1 MDNRNI
7 NFFNNIYDK
16 TYKKLLLYVL
26 KRCSNIEDVSDILQ
40 ETYAEVYLTINKKG
54 IDYIKNYDAFVIK
67 IAKTKIFKHYKFIE
81 KIKNFIPIFSLN
93 NKDDNIT
100 FCDFKIED
108 YSIED
113 DIINNTL
120 VEEISDYIKRKPI
133 DIQRIFYL
141 YYYFEMTISEISKQ
155 LSIKESTVKSKL
167 YRTLKDIR
175 KLYKGSGDSV

>member
-40 ETYAEVYLTINKKG
+40 EIYAEVYLTINKKG

-93 NKDDNIT
+93 NKDDKIT
-100 FCDFKIED
+100 FFDLKIED

-120 VEEISDYIKRKPI
+120 VEEISNYIKRKPI

-175 KLYKGSGDSV
+175 RLYKGSGD

>member
-1 MDNRNI
+1 MDYKYNDY
-7 NFFNNIYDK
+7 FNDIYNK

-81 KIKNFIPIFSLN
+81 KIRKFMPIFSLN

-175 KLYKGSGDSV
+175 RLYKGSGD